1 MDLEIV
7 ILSKVSQ
14 TEKEKYSDIPYMWN
28 LKKKKMIQMNLLA
41 KQKETHSLR
50 EQTSSCQE
58 SGGRLGGKDN

>member
-14 TEKEKYSDIPYMWN
+14 MEKEKYSDIPYMWN
-28 LKKKKMIQMNLLA
+28 LKRNDTNELPCKIERN
-41 KQKETHSLR
+41 SLR

-58 SGGRLGGKDN
+58 SGGRLGGKDS